1 MWLELHQLLE
11 VWGADAG
18 LQLQSFTFLFCL
30 MLAVLRATATDI
42 SLWQVDKSRAKKLDV
57 NNTVIL
63 VHMISTLF
71 GTDCLFWR
79 C

>member
-11 VWGADAG
+11 VRGADAG
-18 LQLQSFTFLFCL
+18 LQLQSFSFLFCL
-30 MLAVLRATATDI
+30 MQAVLRATATDI
-42 SLWQVDKSRAKKLDV
+42 SLWQVDV

-63 VHMISTLF
+63 VHMVSILF
-71 GTDCLFWR
+71 GADCIFSS